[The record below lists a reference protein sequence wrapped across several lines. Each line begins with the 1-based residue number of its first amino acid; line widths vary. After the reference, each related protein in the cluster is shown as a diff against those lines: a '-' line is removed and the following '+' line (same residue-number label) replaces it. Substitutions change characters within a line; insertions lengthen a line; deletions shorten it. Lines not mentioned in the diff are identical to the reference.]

1 MHDESTV
8 CMRILFFVVF
18 DKGACCIAD
27 GLNQRIFTAIFS
39 AGGIFFGR
47 IVAGSDKTE

>member
-1 MHDESTV
+1 
-8 CMRILFFVVF
+8 MRILFFVVF

-39 AGGIFFGR
+39 AGGGIFFGR
-47 IVAGSDKTE
+47 IVAGSGKTE